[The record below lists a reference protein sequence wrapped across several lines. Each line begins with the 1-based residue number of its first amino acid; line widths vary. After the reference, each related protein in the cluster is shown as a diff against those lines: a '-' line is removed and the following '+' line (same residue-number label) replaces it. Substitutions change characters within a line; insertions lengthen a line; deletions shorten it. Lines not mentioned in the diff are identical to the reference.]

1 MPLLLNM
8 KRRFTNERKLVKP
21 GKTRFATAFLTLQR
35 LFKQK
40 SNLRSMFISEEWN
53 KILPLVDGE
62 AKPSM
67 GYIYEAMSKAKE
79 VIKSFFTEEHKYAKI
94 FDIIDKRWSDQLHRP
109 LHAAGNILNPLLY
122 YNREDDLLN
131 KNLMMEFHTCI
142 AKMVVDEDMQDKI
155 IDQISSYKN
164 AKGLFGIATAIRQR
178 DKKSP
183 VEWWRLY
190 GSETPEL
197 QKFAIKILGLT
208 CSASGCERN
217 WSAFEHIHTK
227 KRNRLT
233 LKRLSNLLTGI
244 EASGVDER
252 RYGLR
257 ASTSSSY
264 DKGTGDEEVEND
276 ENYIDTQGIEELDNL
291 NELEEL

>member
-1 MPLLLNM
+1 M
-8 KRRFTNERKLVKP
+8 
-21 GKTRFATAFLTLQR
+21 A
-35 LFKQK
+35 
-40 SNLRSMFISEEWN
+40 LRIY
-53 KILPLVDGE
+53 GE

-109 LHAAGNILNPLLY
+109 LHAAGNILNPSLY

-164 AKGLFGIATAIRQR
+164 AEGLFGIATAIRQR

-183 VEWWRLY
+183 GE
-190 GSETPEL
+190 
-197 QKFAIKILGLT
+197 
-208 CSASGCERN
+208 
-217 WSAFEHIHTK
+217 
-227 KRNRLT
+227 
-233 LKRLSNLLTGI
+233 
-244 EASGVDER
+244 
-252 RYGLR
+252 
-257 ASTSSSY
+257 
-264 DKGTGDEEVEND
+264 
-276 ENYIDTQGIEELDNL
+276 
-291 NELEEL
+291 